1 LEIAVIIDDLPN
13 EIDSDMLLRLAG
25 YSDKRPAPPRLVEA
39 AERTIERTHAL
50 ARPRAVYEVHE
61 TAAAEDGSVLL
72 GGGRFTGKI
81 LAKVLGGSDLAAVY
95 AATLGPELDAE
106 SSRLSGQGDV
116 LSSVLLDTAGSLV
129 LGKASITF
137 IQRVFSA
144 EAAPRGFAVTPPF
157 GPGQCRW
164 DLAEQRV
171 LFDLIAPSRIGITL
185 TDTFLMIPKKSVS
198 GILGIGKPDSVFTKT
213 PCQICDRKDCPGRSM
228 FEIMGVSL

>member
-1 LEIAVIIDDLPN
+1 MRFSATGPPASGVLYLEIAVIIDDLPN
-13 EIDSDMLLRLAG
+13 EIDSDMLLRIAG

-50 ARPRAVYEVHE
+50 ARPRTVYEVHE
-61 TAAAEDGSVLL
+61 TAAAEDGAVLL
-72 GGGRFTGKI
+72 GGRRFTGKI

-144 EAAPRGFAVTPPF
+144 EAAPRGFAVTPPSAPASA
-157 GPGQCRW
+157 GGTSPSSGYCLTSLRPPGSG
-164 DLAEQRV
+164 LP
-171 LFDLIAPSRIGITL
+171 LPTPS
-185 TDTFLMIPKKSVS
+185 
-198 GILGIGKPDSVFTKT
+198 
-213 PCQICDRKDCPGRSM
+213 
-228 FEIMGVSL
+228 